1 MASRRVPAS
10 LPGRP
15 QRCPHPP
22 QGLPRRTPQLTGAD
36 LQNRVAEPGQE
47 RSALL
52 LALPFL
58 RQYQQLHDQRTLRAH
73 VRNDER
79 TDLAVSAETM
89 GMQRRRLQQ
98 TAQSIVGGGHER
110 RLMLR
115 GREEGA
121 INRQKKAEIEPKS
134 CGPENWRR
142 GSAPVATRCRRPQPA
157 NRGRARDVC
166 AHAAMPRATLDA
178 ARIVC
183 PLHRVNDRVETRT
196 DQVAQMPS
204 PTVFALHVSL
214 RLQRRQFNAYRQNA
228 VPVPTV
234 CNIDSL
240 LPPFSDGC
248 SHPAVFTANWGVDH
262 KPRLDLVT
270 AMGPVAVLTG
280 SRFLHMHHTWPPRL
294 RC

>member
-52 LALPFL
+52 LALPLL

-134 CGPENWRR
+134 CGPENRRR

-196 DQVAQMPS
+196 DQVAQMTA
-204 PTVFALHVSL
+204 PTVFALHVRS
-214 RLQRRQFNAYRQNA
+214 
-228 VPVPTV
+228 
-234 CNIDSL
+234 DS
-240 LPPFSDGC
+240 C
-248 SHPAVFTANWGVDH
+248 VD
-262 KPRLDLVT
+262 DST
-270 AMGPVAVLTG
+270 LTDKT
-280 SRFLHMHHTWPPRL
+280 RFLFLRSVISTLYWRNLATDAATSAFSLQTAPSITNHTSTSS
-294 RC
+294 

>member
-1 MASRRVPAS
+1 MASRRVPSS

-134 CGPENWRR
+134 CGPENRRR

-166 AHAAMPRATLDA
+166 AHAAMPGATLDA

-204 PTVFALHVSL
+204 PTVFALHARSKGLVDVETLAAKSWFLVLRSVISTPYCRHLATDALKQLFSL
-214 RLQRRQFNAYRQNA
+214 QTAPSVTRHVATTMDQSHRGQ
-228 VPVPTV
+228 VPGFY
-234 CNIDSL
+234 I
-240 LPPFSDGC
+240 
-248 SHPAVFTANWGVDH
+248 
-262 KPRLDLVT
+262 
-270 AMGPVAVLTG
+270 
-280 SRFLHMHHTWPPRL
+280 
-294 RC
+294 